1 MVPRRDDAASGGRS
15 RLGADERRE
24 LVLDAAVRAFAHGG
38 YAGTSTD
45 AVAKEAGVSQPY
57 VVRIFGTK
65 LELFLAVFE
74 RAIGR
79 VRQAFADVLDAGPF
93 DPASEDDKARM
104 GAAYSELLE
113 DQDFL
118 QVMMHGF
125 SSGGVPEIAAAARR
139 GMGEVFATIRRT
151 GWTDEEARDF
161 VAYGMLLNVMISMR
175 AHEHLHE
182 HPDADDPLSALAAC
196 AFGAAGDLAE
206 PAR

>member
-1 MVPRRDDAASGGRS
+1 MVLAKHDGTSGGRS
-15 RLGADERRE
+15 RLGADERRQ
-24 LVLDAAVRAFAHGG
+24 LVLEAAVRAFARGG

-57 VVRIFGTK
+57 VVRLFGTK
-65 LELFLAVFE
+65 LELFLEVFE

-79 VRQAFADVLDAGPF
+79 VRQAFDDVLDSGPF
-93 DPASEDDKARM
+93 DPAGEDDKARM

-175 AHEHLHE
+175 AHEHLHQ
-182 HPDADDPLSALAAC
+182 HPDPGDPLSALAAC
-196 AFGAAGDLAE
+196 AFGVAGGPAE